1 LASRIK
7 HLKDCAKKHGVNNV
21 TSFRNHKQF
30 MASLNNAKARAAPAT
45 TATTATTT
53 ANNAKKKKKK
63 GIYFKFEEITIS

>member
-1 LASRIK
+1 
-7 HLKDCAKKHGVNNV
+7 
-21 TSFRNHKQF
+21 